1 MIFNVFLLSLSHP
14 THKLQISEVFIGLYK
29 MHFQIARS
37 YSPQPLQENTLDG
50 NLVMWCSLSE

>member
-14 THKLQISEVFIGLYK
+14 TDKLQIRGVFTGLYK

-37 YSPQPLQENTLDG
+37 YLPQPLQENTLDG
-50 NLVMWCSLSE
+50 NLAMWCSLSE